1 MRLFICL
8 CLFPAPS
15 CPPPFLFPLF
25 GLLLSNLFFLLASL
39 ELHRLSLLL
48 GLPPPHSLL
57 AAALFVVN
65 PASVFFS
72 ACYSESLF
80 AYAAFLALR
89 LVAEGNGKGNGRRAA
104 PMAPML
110 AMGFAR
116 SNAFL
121 YAGYVVL
128 EAVVA
133 RRGNVEINI
142 KGKGKGTQKR
152 NKTKIVTTIILTICR
167 VACLVVPFFVYDRS
181 GRALICSGDDNGSD
195 VCASTV
201 SSLYG
206 AVQAK
211 HWNVGF
217 LNYWTVRQIPNFVL
231 ALPMILTGVYATVT
245 YLRVNWL
252 RCAVEGAGG
261 RGLGGFVWWVFFGLG
276 YGNGDNNNNNNND
289 NNNDNNDDNDD
300 NDDSNNDDNNNDNN
314 NNDKEIR
321 NRQKEVL
328 LKLEEEGENEFQ
340 EGELYYALL
349 DEKWLGRELMPH
361 YVMLAGSVLVVVL
374 FGHVQIVTRFVCA
387 SCPAVYWYIA
397 GRLSLGMKTEGHM
410 GNLFTTGGDGEV
422 SDSQKWLICWFI
434 IYIFVGTLMHSVGL
448 PWT

>member
-1 MRLFICL
+1 
-8 CLFPAPS
+8 
-15 CPPPFLFPLF
+15 
-25 GLLLSNLFFLLASL
+25 
-39 ELHRLSLLL
+39 
-48 GLPPPHSLL
+48 
-57 AAALFVVN
+57 
-65 PASVFFS
+65 
-72 ACYSESLF
+72 
-80 AYAAFLALR
+80 
-89 LVAEGNGKGNGRRAA
+89 
-104 PMAPML
+104 
-110 AMGFAR
+110 
-116 SNAFL
+116 
-121 YAGYVVL
+121 
-128 EAVVA
+128 
-133 RRGNVEINI
+133 
-142 KGKGKGTQKR
+142 
-152 NKTKIVTTIILTICR
+152 
-167 VACLVVPFFVYDRS
+167 
-181 GRALICSGDDNGSD
+181 
-195 VCASTV
+195 
-201 SSLYG
+201 
-206 AVQAK
+206 
-211 HWNVGF
+211 
-217 LNYWTVRQIPNFVL
+217 
-231 ALPMILTGVYATVT
+231 
-245 YLRVNWL
+245 
-252 RCAVEGAGG
+252 
-261 RGLGGFVWWVFFGLG
+261 VFFGLG

-289 NNNDNNDDNDD
+289 NNNDNNDD